1 MEFTITKER
10 HDVDEHI
17 EVNYGANLI
26 LHNDDHNDM
35 DWVVES
41 LVDVCEHTLE
51 QAEQCT
57 LIVHHKGKYAVRHG
71 EFEKLRPMRHGLVDR
86 GLNATIEEV

>member
-41 LVDVCEHTLE
+41 LVDVCELS
-51 QAEQCT
+51 
-57 LIVHHKGKYAVRHG
+57 LIH
-71 EFEKLRPMRHGLVDR
+71 
-86 GLNATIEEV
+86 I